1 MILLQNQVCFIIFCI
16 VKQNNTYGKGNK
28 TQTWWL
34 SSGSRQK
41 KKQEGSSKVIR
52 IPTVDAKA
60 VDVFIDIR
68 HATILDRPYSFSNKE
83 VVEVIQEMERMIFKF
98 KERVTQGEFEN
109 MEDIPWSYQ
118 YERLAQ
124 EKDNQGGF

>member
-1 MILLQNQVCFIIFCI
+1 MEKEI
-16 VKQNNTYGKGNK
+16 KHRHGGY
-28 TQTWWL
+28 
-34 SSGSRQK
+34 RQGAGRK
-41 KKQEGSSKVIR
+41 KKQEGSSKVVR

-83 VVEVIQEMERMIFKF
+83 VVEVIQEMERMISKF

-124 EKDNQGGF
+124 EIDSQFSASV

>member
-1 MILLQNQVCFIIFCI
+1 ME
-16 VKQNNTYGKGNK
+16 KGIK
-28 TQTWWL
+28 HRH
-34 SSGSRQK
+34 GGYRQGAGRK

-109 MEDIPWSYQ
+109 MEDIPWLYQ
-118 YERLAQ
+118 YERLVK
-124 EKDNQGGF
+124 EKDGESTVSE